1 VNEFLRRADETP
13 VTLLVTL
20 AYITLAFLT
29 DAFHPSN
36 APLVHY
42 GALRAV
48 DVADGE
54 PWRLLTHAFLHANIL
69 HLAVNTISLLNI
81 GPLLERSIGPVR
93 FAVVYLVTAIAG
105 GVSGAFVQHPLAPLV
120 GGSGALFG
128 MMGALLALVARSGR
142 HAGDFFGNHMARS
155 LMSNIAVNLGI
166 AFLIPNVSNA
176 AHVGGMVA
184 GFLLVLCFLD
194 PGRRAPTRALQAW
207 RVTLA
212 ALFAAAVFQAV
223 MPVTR
228 WDWLL
233 LHWERA
239 APGPWRDQLRA
250 AYGLS
255 RYGLRATITEVYLHR
270 DAIVLD
276 KDRRVDDDH

>member
-29 DAFHPSN
+29 DPFNPTIEQ
-36 APLVHY
+36 LVHH
-42 GALRAV
+42 GALRPV
-48 DVADGE
+48 DVADGQ
-54 PWRLLTHAFLHANIL
+54 PWRLLTHAFLHANLL
-69 HLAVNTISLLNI
+69 HISVNTISLLNI

-93 FAVVYLVTAIAG
+93 FAVVYVVTAIAG
-105 GVSGAFVQHPLAPLV
+105 GVSGAFVQPPLAPLV

-142 HAGDFFGNHMARS
+142 HAGDFFGNHLARS

-166 AFLIPNVSNA
+166 SFLIPNVSNA

-194 PGRRAPTRALQAW
+194 PGRRAPTRMLQAW

-212 ALFAAAVFQAV
+212 ALFASLVFQAM

-239 APGPWRDQLRA
+239 APGTWRDELRS
-250 AYGLS
+250 AYGAS
-255 RYGLRATITEVYLHR
+255 RYGGRTNLEERLLRR
-270 DAIVLD
+270 DALQLE
-276 KDRRVDDDH
+276 KDRKDE